1 MNKSILFGDAFHSW
15 FIHYRYSYNDNF
27 ILFPIP
33 NHNEL
38 PISDLSLV
46 FQCWNGFFI
55 KKRYI
60 QQVAINPTWVCV
72 NANVKKNINKSS
84 EAVLIKKNQRYTA
97 NVLKNCTIF
106 AHAPLNIE
114 TRSQH
119 QNCVYWHFLSQ
130 L

>member
-46 FQCWNGFFI
+46 FKCWNGFFI
-55 KKRYI
+55 K
-60 QQVAINPTWVCV
+60 
-72 NANVKKNINKSS
+72 NVIYSRLPLTQHGFVSMLTYKKNINKSS